1 MWRVGVNF
9 HVHSGAD
16 LSETTVIYST
26 GGKKKK
32 KKGDKETDSRSET
45 PAEEPQASGAGSP
58 APDAQAPDSEEAP
71 AGDFEEVAMPKT
83 VSIRVYGPRNDNCN
97 FHKHVFPI
105 PYFVTSVELFS
116 ETINLCE
123 LVDLSF

>member
-1 MWRVGVNF
+1 MWQVGVNF
-9 HVHSGAD
+9 HVRPGTNLSG
-16 LSETTVIYST
+16 TTVIYST

-71 AGDFEEVAMPKT
+71 AGDSEEVAMPKT
-83 VSIRVYGPRNDNCN
+83 VSIRVKPCSHITK
-97 FHKHVFPI
+97 FSPI
-105 PYFVTSVELFS
+105 LLFKKKLACYSV
-116 ETINLCE
+116 
-123 LVDLSF
+123 